1 MSDGSGL
8 IPSLDYR
15 GVEPFL
21 LDFRKSHQHDVV
33 AAHGHQHPGPHKFDK
48 KMQAD
53 AFDKWLRA

>member
-1 MSDGSGL
+1 
-8 IPSLDYR
+8 LDYR